1 MKTVFVYL
9 AVVLLY
15 LMIILG
21 VSGSFMRDPGIDFI
35 YFPMGLVY
43 VLCILHYSLNI
54 FMYVELSWHRLL
66 ESYFSY
72 KNYKVQM
79 KSYIK
84 SIDEFGIADT
94 FLMDEFS
101 FVEKNI
107 LKLGEI
113 FINEDNKFTL
123 FDRDIIL

>member
-1 MKTVFVYL
+1 
-9 AVVLLY
+9 
-15 LMIILG
+15 
-21 VSGSFMRDPGIDFI
+21 
-35 YFPMGLVY
+35 
-43 VLCILHYSLNI
+43 
-54 FMYVELSWHRLL
+54 
-66 ESYFSY
+66 
-72 KNYKVQM
+72 M

>member
-1 MKTVFVYL
+1 MGVVY
-9 AVVLLY
+9 
-15 LMIILG
+15 I
-21 VSGSFMRDPGIDFI
+21 
-35 YFPMGLVY
+35 
-43 VLCILHYSLNI
+43 LCILHYSLNI

-66 ESYFSY
+66 ESHFSK
-72 KNYKVQM
+72 KNYKVKM

-107 LKLGEI
+107 LKLG
-113 FINEDNKFTL
+113 
-123 FDRDIIL
+123 